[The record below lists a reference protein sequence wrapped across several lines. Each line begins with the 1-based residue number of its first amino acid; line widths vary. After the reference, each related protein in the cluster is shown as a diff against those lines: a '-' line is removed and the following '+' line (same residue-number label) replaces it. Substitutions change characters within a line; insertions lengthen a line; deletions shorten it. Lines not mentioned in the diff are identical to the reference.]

1 MAQPERTTVY
11 VAEDHPVF
19 QEAVA
24 RAIEARD
31 DLELAGTARDGRI
44 ALEEIRERVP
54 DVALL
59 DRVLPGLDGVDLIR
73 GITEAGLSTRVV
85 MLSADSSSG
94 LVYDVVRLGVAGFLT
109 KAATLEQICDTIHAV
124 ARGET
129 VLAAEVQSGLVTEL
143 REREHQQRPVLTERE
158 SQVLELIAQ
167 GLSGPEIGER
177 LFISSST
184 VKTHVKSVL
193 EKLGAPDRAAAV
205 AEAMRRGLID

>member
-1 MAQPERTTVY
+1 MARPRTTVY
-11 VAEDHPVF
+11 IAEDHPVF

-31 DLELAGTARDGRI
+31 DLDLIGAARDGRV
-44 ALEEIRERVP
+44 ALEEIRERCP

-59 DRVLPGLDGVDLIR
+59 DRVLPGLDGVDLVR
-73 GITEAGLSTRVV
+73 AITDDELPTKVV

-109 KAATLEQICDTIHAV
+109 KAATLEQICDAIRAV

-129 VLAAEVQSGLVTEL
+129 VLAAEIQSGLVTEL

-158 SQVLELIAQ
+158 SQVLALIAQ

-177 LFISSST
+177 LYISSST